1 MIGSAQ
7 WTAQER
13 YEGIDVFGTPANYAR
28 IYKQTYGHQ
37 PSYQSAE
44 STAAGLAFQYAI
56 EKANS
61 IDPQKVRDALARLN
75 ITTFYGVIRF
85 DATGANTYKPMATI
99 QIQRGQVVTVFPRAV
114 ANGQLVY
121 PTPSFGSR

>member
-1 MIGSAQ
+1 MVARAGGDIQAANVVGK
-7 WTAQER
+7 
-13 YEGIDVFGTPANYAR
+13 GT
-28 IYKQTYGHQ
+28 
-37 PSYQSAE
+37 
-44 STAAGLAFQYAI
+44 
-56 EKANS
+56 
-61 IDPQKVRDALARLN
+61 VRPPKLN